1 MRNTSMP
8 VSPADSPPQ
17 TVGAGPNLALR
28 LRTRARR
35 ARLDAELAAGTDP
48 ATSPEHRL
56 RAAQLGS
63 PDVRTQ
69 LANRLVEAVG
79 EARRLGQEL
88 TSARRRRAREDVWGY
103 ADELVAVVPRLRDEA
118 RLPIQGLAI
127 TARLVD
133 DRRGPLYRAGREDLG
148 DVVRSMESTLSTPA
162 SEPDLRSAA

>member
-1 MRNTSMP
+1 MP
-8 VSPADSPPQ
+8 VKSADSRPQ
-17 TVGAGPNLALR
+17 TVGARPGLAIR

-63 PDVRTQ
+63 PEVRTR

-79 EARRLGQEL
+79 EARGLGQEL
-88 TSARRRRAREDVWGY
+88 ASARRRRAREEVWRHAG
-103 ADELVAVVPRLRDEA
+103 ELLALVPRLREEE
-118 RLPIQGLAI
+118 RLPVQGLASA
-127 TARLVD
+127 ARLVE

-148 DVVRSMESTLSTPA
+148 DALRSTASVLSAPA
-162 SEPDLRSAA
+162 AEPDLRSAA